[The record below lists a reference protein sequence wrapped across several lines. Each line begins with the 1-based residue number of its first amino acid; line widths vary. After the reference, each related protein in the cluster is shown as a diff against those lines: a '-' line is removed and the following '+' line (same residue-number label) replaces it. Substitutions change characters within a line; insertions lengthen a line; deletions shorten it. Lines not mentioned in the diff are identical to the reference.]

1 MRFRKYLGNQYA
13 SEQNVTEDKKGR
25 KKAIPIITIYF
36 LGYPLKKYPDKSII
50 RVKRKYFDDITN
62 EELTDGTDPF
72 IESLTHDTIIVQIA
86 AIKKKKHRSRLEQ
99 VLSVFEPGIQHGI
112 EIDEAE
118 YPEEYKII
126 IRRLIKAYVD
136 EYVRQTMDI
145 EDEILADLAN
155 AERRA
160 DKAEEKA
167 EKAKQE
173 AEKAQQKAEKAQQK
187 AEKAK
192 QEAEKAQQKAEKA
205 QQEAEKAK
213 QEVKHVKQEAEKA
226 QKQAMLKLALKMKKY
241 GESIDEIMKETG
253 LSIKEIEGLN

>member
-1 MRFRKYLGNQYA
+1 MHRNKML
-13 SEQNVTEDKKGR
+13 SKIKKGH

-36 LGYPLKKYPDKSII
+36 LGYPLEKYPDKSII

-72 IESLTHDTIIVQIA
+72 IESLTHDSIIVQIA
-86 AIKKKKHRSRLEQ
+86 AIKKKKHRSLLEQ

-112 EIDEAE
+112 EIDEAK

-136 EYVRQTMDI
+136 EHVRQTMDI

-167 EKAKQE
+167 EKA
-173 AEKAQQKAEKAQQK
+173 QQKAEKERQK

-192 QEAEKAQQKAEKA
+192 
-205 QQEAEKAK
+205 QEAEKAK
-213 QEVKHVKQEAEKA
+213 QEVKHVKQEAEKV
-226 QKQAMLKLALKMKKY
+226 KQEAKQVQIKLAKMMKQVGK
-241 GESIDEIMKETG
+241 SIDEIMKETG
-253 LSIKEIEGLN
+253 LSEDEIKAL